1 MLNLGTD
8 EIIKYPFLAE
18 AKAYLKDKG
27 FTLEQFVNDPDHK
40 FIIDIAYD
48 RIKYAANGKI
58 YPPIYNNDDINTSSF
73 LPREIF
79 SFIIAVVLLK
89 MSRVNILIKKFALSE
104 ARRAE
109 KYLEKDL
116 EAKIDI
122 HSDNIRKQL
131 EHKTNQQ
138 ELAIKIIK
146 ELFSVEI
153 QKNND
158 HFIIAA
164 QDYLKHAVHFH
175 ETEWKLVNRYLS
187 KGFVYLTP
195 HETVRLLRRKI
206 DQYISSRI
214 YSIEIPSIQNS
225 LRYYINNITLMA
237 KKFSIPSFPSSGEYP
252 PCIKHTLAMLENGKN
267 LSHSGR
273 FLLATF
279 LLSKKKPMVEIISL
293 FKNAPDYN
301 PKTTL
306 YQINHLAGLSGSRIK
321 YNCPSC
327 QKIKTHNLCFA
338 TSECNNISTPLQF
351 KGNNES
357 T

>member
-18 AKAYLKDKG
+18 AKTYLQDKG
-27 FTLEQFVNDPDHK
+27 FTLEQFVDDPDHK
-40 FIIDIAYD
+40 FIIDMAYD

-58 YPPIYNNDDINTSSF
+58 YPSPYKDNINISSF

-89 MSRVNILIKKFALSE
+89 MSHINILIKKFALSE

-116 EAKIDI
+116 EAKINI
-122 HSDNIRKQL
+122 HSDNIRNQL
-131 EHKTNQQ
+131 EHRINQQ

-146 ELFSVEI
+146 ELFLVDI
-153 QKNND
+153 KKDHD

-175 ETEWKLVNRYLS
+175 ETEWKLVNRHVY

-225 LRYYINNITLMA
+225 LRYYVNNLTLMA
-237 KKFSIPSFPSSGEYP
+237 KKFSIPSTSSPGQFP
-252 PCIKHTLAMLENGKN
+252 PCIKHTLNMLENGKN

-279 LLSKKKPMVEIISL
+279 LLSKKKPIAEILSL

-301 PKTTL
+301 AKTTL
-306 YQINHLAGLSGSRIK
+306 YQINHLAGLSGSRTK

-338 TSECNNISTPLQF
+338 TSECNNISNPLQF
-351 KGNNES
+351 KSNNES
-357 T
+357 K

>member
-48 RIKYAANGKI
+48 RIKYAANGEI
-58 YPPIYNNDDINTSSF
+58 YPSIYKNNINKSSL

-89 MSRVNILIKKFALSE
+89 MSHANILIKKFALSE

-122 HSDNIRKQL
+122 HSDNIREQL
-131 EHKTNQQ
+131 EYKVNQQ

-146 ELFSVEI
+146 ELFSVDI
-153 QKNND
+153 HKNHDD
-158 HFIIAA
+158 HFIITVP
-164 QDYLKHAVHFH
+164 DYLRHAIHFH
-175 ETEWKLVNRYLS
+175 ELEWKLVNRYVHH
-187 KGFVYLTP
+187 GFVFLTP

-214 YSIEIPSIQNS
+214 HSVEVTSIKHSLQN
-225 LRYYINNITLMA
+225 YINNIIVMA
-237 KKFSIPSFPSSGEYP
+237 QKFVVPASTSTEYP
-252 PCIKHTLAMLENGKN
+252 PCIKHALDVLKNGKN

-279 LLSKKKPMVEIISL
+279 LLGHNKSITEIVSL

-301 PKTTL
+301 ERTTL
-306 YQINHLAGLSGSRIK
+306 YQINHLAGLSGSRTK

-327 QKIKTHNLCFA
+327 QKIKIHNLCFA
-338 TSECNNISTPLQF
+338 TSECNNITNPFQF
-351 KGNNES
+351 KSNNEPR
-357 T
+357 